1 MRKINIRLYK
11 SIMLCFVNLK
21 LYRYLEY
28 RYFMRVEFVIDIR
41 IWVLVKML
49 RIYVNIEKYGSFF
62 KFGK

>member
-11 SIMLCFVNLK
+11 SIMLCFVNSK